1 MRPLFERI
9 GGADVVAATV
19 DGFYERLT
27 QDPRVR
33 HHFDPGRMEQLKS
46 AQRRWFT
53 SVLGG
58 PVEGEL
64 PNLTAAHADL
74 DITDEQVKVVLQH
87 LDDSLADAE
96 VEPNLREPVLSL
108 VSRLWHARVF

>member
-33 HHFDPGRMEQLKS
+33 HHFDPVRMEQLKDG
-46 AQRRWFT
+46 QRRWFT

-58 PVEGEL
+58 PTDGDL
-64 PNLTAAHADL
+64 PTLAAAHANL
-74 DITDEQVKVVLQH
+74 DITDEQVMVVLQH
-87 LDDSLADAE
+87 LDDSLADAG
-96 VEPNLREPVLSL
+96 VEPALREPVVSL
-108 VSRLWHARVF
+108 VSRLWHARMF